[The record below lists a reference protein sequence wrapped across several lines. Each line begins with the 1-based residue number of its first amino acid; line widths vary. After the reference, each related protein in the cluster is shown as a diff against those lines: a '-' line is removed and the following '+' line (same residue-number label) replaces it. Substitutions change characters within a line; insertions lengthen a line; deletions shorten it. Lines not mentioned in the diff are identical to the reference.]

1 MVHDLHRWVLAAAML
16 ACTPLG
22 AQADS
27 TPGTDTA
34 AGAAGE
40 AGALAVP
47 ARPHDA
53 PAPVLAAP
61 GLKVV
66 VSLEA
71 RRLWLMDGQITLFGA
86 PVAVGRGTRLS
97 DGRRTWDFS
106 TPVGRHRVR
115 RKEENPV
122 WIPPDWHYV
131 EVARERGLALVALGR
146 DRVTP
151 LADGS
156 RLLVRGS
163 SVVRL
168 RAGGEEEIVPAGDE
182 VIFGDTLFIPPLG
195 VANRVVAG
203 ELGRFRL
210 DLGDGYMLHGTP
222 HTESIGT
229 AATHGCIRLLDADI
243 EHLYRH
249 VPVGT
254 PVYVY

>member
-1 MVHDLHRWVLAAAML
+1 MRAVSASLR
-16 ACTPLG
+16 
-22 AQADS
+22 S
-27 TPGTDTA
+27 PGPSVTV
-34 AGAAGE
+34 
-40 AGALAVP
+40 AVVEP
-47 ARPHDA
+47 ARPHGA
-53 PAPVLAAP
+53 PASVLAAR

-66 VSLEA
+66 VSIEA

-86 PVAVGRGTRLS
+86 LVAVGRGTRLS

-106 TPVGRHRVR
+106 TPVGLHRVR
-115 RKEENPV
+115 GKEENPV
-122 WIPPDWHYV
+122 WVPADWHYV
-131 EVARERGLALVALGR
+131 EVARERGLTLVPLGR
-146 DRVTP
+146 DRALR

-168 RAGGEEEIVPAGDE
+168 RADGEEEIVPASTE

-195 VANRVVAG
+195 VANRVVPG

-210 DLGDGYMLHGTP
+210 GLGDGYMLHGTP
-222 HTESIGT
+222 HTEAIGT